1 MDTKQAVTTQ
11 AGTHRRRPAS
21 VLAGVIAILWLFQI
35 AGNSFAASSPPP
47 LPASPGTILDYWT
60 FDDTNWLSG
69 HGFPPK
75 AFYGIQSVPGWSSNA
90 LQIIGTNALLQYHE
104 IETNGLTNIVCP
116 NGTIWLWFLPNWAS
130 TNSGGTGPGAYGRLL
145 EMGVYTTNAS
155 YGWWSLYMDPSGT
168 AIFFSAQ
175 TNGVG
180 ATYLNASVQWASN
193 HWHFVALTYSPSNS
207 ALYVDGQLATN
218 GSGVVYYPSAAVRAT
233 NGFSIGSDTSGL
245 NLAQGQFDWLRT
257 FNYPVD
263 GGMISNYYQA
273 VITAYGGGGPQRPGS
288 APSGFLAGSAS
299 GGAAGMQPGL
309 DGCGQNPLTMLTP
322 KFQGTSLRLDF
333 SPIPSQSQY
342 DLFYSTTLTN
352 WLYFGRTNS
361 TNFLV
366 PNPPM
371 PNAAYILG
379 TMQDSDGDHVTDA
392 WELLI
397 AHTDPY
403 QGLAPLNVFITQ
415 PANNSI
421 LP

>member
-1 MDTKQAVTTQ
+1 MDIKQAVTTR
-11 AGTHRRRPAS
+11 AGIHRRRHAS
-21 VLAGVIAILWLFQI
+21 ALAGVAAVLWLFQI
-35 AGNSFAASSPPP
+35 AGNSFGASSPPP
-47 LPASPGTILDYWT
+47 LPTSPGSILDYWT

-104 IETNGLTNIVCP
+104 METNGLTNIVCP

-130 TNSGGTGPGAYGRLL
+130 TNSGGAGPGAYGRLID
-145 EMGVYTTNAS
+145 MGVYTTNSS

-180 ATYLNASVQWASN
+180 ATYLNASMQWPSN
-193 HWHFVALTYSPSNS
+193 HWHFVALTYSPTNS
-207 ALYVDGQLATN
+207 ALYLDGQLATN
-218 GSGVVYYPSAAVRAT
+218 GSGVLYYPSAAVRAT

-263 GGMISNYYQA
+263 GGLISNYYQA
-273 VITAYGGGGPQRPGS
+273 VIKAYGGG
-288 APSGFLAGSAS
+288 APSRPSGGFLAGSS
-299 GGAAGMQPGL
+299 GTGSAGMLPGL
-309 DGCGQNPLTMLTP
+309 YGCPSNWPTMLTP
-322 KFQGTSLRLDF
+322 RFQGTSVRLDF
-333 SPIPSQSQY
+333 STPTPQSQY
-342 DLFYSTTLTN
+342 DLFYTTNLTN
-352 WLYFGRTNS
+352 WHYYSRSIPNTN
-361 TNFLV
+361 TFLFT
-366 PNPPM
+366 NPPM
-371 PNAAYILG
+371 PNAVYVLG

-397 AHTDPY
+397 SHTDPY

>member
-1 MDTKQAVTTQ
+1 MHTAAVLPAQRPLRPQRNSRPLTTIL
-11 AGTHRRRPAS
+11 AA
-21 VLAGVIAILWLFQI
+21 VLVARAIALTT
-35 AGNSFAASSPPP
+35 AFAASSPPP
-47 LPASPGTILDYWT
+47 LPAPPGTILDYWT

-75 AFYGIQSVPGWSSNA
+75 AFHGIQSVPGWSSNA

-104 IETNGLTNIVCP
+104 METNGLTNIVCP

-130 TNSGGTGPGAYGRLL
+130 TNSGGAGPGTYGRLI

-168 AIFFSAQ
+168 AMFFSAQ

-180 ATYLNASVQWASN
+180 ATYLDASVQWASN
-193 HWHFVALTYSPSNS
+193 HWHFVALTYSPTNS

-257 FNYPVD
+257 FSYPVD
-263 GGMISNYYQA
+263 GASISQYYQA
-273 VITAYGGGGPQRPGS
+273 VIKAYGGGGPQRPGN
-288 APSGFLAGSAS
+288 APSGFLAGSA
-299 GGAAGMQPGL
+299 GMLPGL
-309 DGCGQNPLTMLTP
+309 EGCNQPSPLTMLTP
-322 KFQGTSLRLDF
+322 KFQGTSVRLDF
-333 SPIPSQSQY
+333 SPNQSQSQY
-342 DLFYSTTLTN
+342 DLFYSANLTTWTN
-352 WLYFGRTNS
+352 LGRSLLGTTSFVVN
-361 TNFLV
+361 T
-366 PNPPM
+366 PPM
-371 PNAAYILG
+371 PKAVFLLG
-379 TMQDSDGDHVTDA
+379 TMQDVNGINGTDA
-392 WELLI
+392 YELLI
-397 AHTDPY
+397 GHTDPWSN
-403 QGLAPLNVFITQ
+403 LAPLGVFITQ